1 MTPVRTPIPTSA
13 DSLAIMVRVPQR
25 PNGSGEL
32 GTLGEVSCAP
42 THGATAPVRAAV
54 SAMMKMVLFMR
65 EFMWVIPCDCC
76 FTIKVSS
83 YCGYQSSSSS

>member
-1 MTPVRTPIPTSA
+1 MPTSA

-25 PNGSGEL
+25 PNGSGEP
-32 GTLGEVSCAP
+32 GAPGEVSCAP
-42 THGATAPVRAAV
+42 AHGVTAPVRAAV
-54 SAMMKMVLFMR
+54 SAMIKIVLFMR

-76 FTIKVSS
+76 LTIKVSS